1 MKYTIQNDNGS
12 MCEMDLATWIIVI
25 VLVLSLVYYL
35 MNMFTKKTNPDGTP
49 VKRNSKMSWL
59 VIIALLV
66 SAVYL
71 VAA

>member
-1 MKYTIQNDNGS
+1 MKYTIQNDNGL

-35 MNMFTKKTNPDGTP
+35 MNMFGKKTNPDGTP
-49 VKRNSKMSWL
+49 VKSNTKMSWL